1 MKEVLKGSI
10 GSSKKSFTESREFN
24 YGVLKLIVT
33 KLRRLKKNKV

>member
-24 YGVLKLIVT
+24 YDILKLIKT
-33 KLRRLKKNKV
+33 KLKKFRKNQK